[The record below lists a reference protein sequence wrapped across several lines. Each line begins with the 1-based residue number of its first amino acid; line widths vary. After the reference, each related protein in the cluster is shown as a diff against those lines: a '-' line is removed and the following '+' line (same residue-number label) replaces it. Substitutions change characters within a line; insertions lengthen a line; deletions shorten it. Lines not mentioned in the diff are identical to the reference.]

1 LIGRLPIK
9 SMSANGYLIM
19 AIMEV
24 ITRITIPTENH
35 LILPEDLFGLNPKQ
49 LDIKLRKKG

>member
-9 SMSANGYLIM
+9 SMPANGYLIV
-19 AIMEV
+19 AIIEV
-24 ITRITIPTENH
+24 IARITPLTENH

-49 LDIKLRKKG
+49 LDIKL